1 MFWSKIFIPT
11 LKDSPQD
18 AEVISHQLMLR
29 AGMIRKVASGI
40 YTWLPLGLMVLRNI
54 ENIVREEMNAAG
66 AQEVLMPMVQPK
78 ELWEETNRWDKMGS
92 ELLRIKDRH
101 DRDFCLGPTHEEVIT
116 DLIRNNVK
124 SYKELPLNIYQIQ
137 TKFRDEIRPRYGVMR
152 GREFLMKDSYSFNL
166 NEGSLQDTYLIMRD
180 TYKRILERIGLD
192 YKIVKADSGAIGG
205 EVSEEFHV
213 LAENGEDTIAIS
225 DASEFAINTELLLQD
240 GEDINSLEGQD
251 SPDGHGKIIIKKGI
265 EVGHIFQL
273 GKVYSAAM
281 QANVQSK
288 EGRAVDLYMG
298 CYGIGV
304 SRLVAAA
311 IEQNNDDK
319 GIIWPESIAPYE
331 VNIVGIGYTKEQKIA
346 DASNKL
352 YTKLTSMGYK
362 VIVDD
367 RKDGYGVKM
376 KDAELIGIP
385 INIIIG
391 NKFLENGEVELKHRN
406 GDSSL
411 TQISDLPTFFD
422 HFKASS

>member
-1 MFWSKIFIPT
+1 MFWSKVFIPT

-29 AGMIRKVASGI
+29 AGMIRKVSSGI
-40 YTWLPLGLMVLRNI
+40 YTWLPLGLKVLRKI
-54 ENIVREEMNAAG
+54 ENIVREEMDQSG
-66 AQEVLMPMVQPK
+66 AQEVLMPMVHPK
-78 ELWEETNRWDKMGS
+78 ELWEETKRWEKMGP
-92 ELLRIKDRH
+92 ELLRFKDRH

-116 DLIRNNVK
+116 DLVRNNVK

-152 GREFLMKDSYSFNL
+152 GREFLMKDSYSFNID
-166 NEGSLQDTYLIMRD
+166 EHSLQETYLLMRN
-180 TYKRILERIGLD
+180 TYKKILERIGLE

-205 EVSEEFHV
+205 DASEEFHV

-225 DASEFAINTELLLQD
+225 DASEFAINTELLLNE
-240 GEDINSLEGQD
+240 GEDISSLEGKP
-251 SPDGHGKIIIKKGI
+251 SPDGNGVIEIKKGI

-273 GKVYSAAM
+273 GKIYTELMKV
-281 QANVQSK
+281 NVLNQ
-288 EGRAVDLYMG
+288 EGRAVDLFMG

-319 GIIWPESIAPYE
+319 GILWPESIAPYE
-331 VNIVGIGYTKEQKIA
+331 VNIVAIGYTKEPKIA
-346 DASNKL
+346 EAANSL
-352 YTKLTSMGYK
+352 SEQLQAMGYE

-367 RKDGYGVKM
+367 RKDGYGTKM

-385 INIIIG
+385 VNVIIG
-391 NKFLENGEVELKHRN
+391 NKFIESGEVELKHRN
-406 GDSSL
+406 GQSS
-411 TQISDLPTFFD
+411 TNNITEITSIFE
-422 HFKASS
+422 HFKNQ

>member
-1 MFWSKIFIPT
+1 M
-11 LKDSPQD
+11 
-18 AEVISHQLMLR
+18 
-29 AGMIRKVASGI
+29 
-40 YTWLPLGLMVLRNI
+40 
-54 ENIVREEMNAAG
+54 
-66 AQEVLMPMVQPK
+66 
-78 ELWEETNRWDKMGS
+78 
-92 ELLRIKDRH
+92 
-101 DRDFCLGPTHEEVIT
+101 
-116 DLIRNNVK
+116 
-124 SYKELPLNIYQIQ
+124 
-137 TKFRDEIRPRYGVMR
+137 
-152 GREFLMKDSYSFNL
+152 
-166 NEGSLQDTYLIMRD
+166 
-180 TYKRILERIGLD
+180 ERQ
-192 YKIVKADSGAIGG
+192 
-205 EVSEEFHV
+205 H
-213 LAENGEDTIAIS
+213 
-225 DASEFAINTELLLQD
+225 
-240 GEDINSLEGQD
+240 
-251 SPDGHGKIIIKKGI
+251 SPDGHAKIIIKKGI

-281 QANVQSK
+281 QANVQSQ

-352 YTKLTSMGYK
+352 YTKLTSLGYK

-422 HFKASS
+422 HFKARS

>member
-29 AGMIRKVASGI
+29 AGMIRKVAPGI
-40 YTWLPLGLMVLRNI
+40 YTWLPLGLIVLRNI
-54 ENIVREEMNAAG
+54 ENIVREEMNASG

-78 ELWEETNRWDKMGS
+78 ELWEETKRWDKMGS

-101 DRDFCLGPTHEEVIT
+101 DREFCLGPTHEEVIT

-166 NEGSLQDTYLIMRD
+166 DEDSLQETYLTMRN
-180 TYKRILERIGLD
+180 TYKKILERIGLE

-225 DASEFAINTELLLQD
+225 DASEFAINTELLLKE
-240 GEDINSLEGQD
+240 GEDINSLEGQP
-251 SPDGHGKIIIKKGI
+251 SPDGNGKIVIKKGI

-273 GKVYSAAM
+273 GKVYTEAM
-281 QANVQSK
+281 QVNVQSQ
-288 EGRAVDLYMG
+288 EGRAVDLFMG

-311 IEQNNDDK
+311 IEQHHDDR
-319 GIIWPESIAPYE
+319 GIIWPESIAPFE
-331 VNIVGIGYTKEQKIA
+331 VNIVAIGYTKDMKIA
-346 DASNKL
+346 DAANELCATLESI
-352 YTKLTSMGYK
+352 GYK

-367 RKDGYGVKM
+367 RKDGYGTKM

-406 GDSSL
+406 GKSSL
-411 TQISDLPTFFD
+411 SQIAEISTIFD
-422 HFKASS
+422 HFKK

>member
-29 AGMIRKVASGI
+29 AGMIRKVSSGI
-40 YTWLPLGLMVLRNI
+40 YTWLPLGLKVLRKI
-54 ENIVREEMNAAG
+54 ENIVREEMDQSG
-66 AQEVLMPMVQPK
+66 AQEVLMPMVHPK
-78 ELWEETNRWDKMGS
+78 ELWEETKRWEKMGP
-92 ELLRIKDRH
+92 ELLRFKDRH

-116 DLIRNNVK
+116 DLVRNNVK

-152 GREFLMKDSYSFNL
+152 GREFLMKDSYSFNID
-166 NEGSLQDTYLIMRD
+166 EVSLQETYLLMRN
-180 TYKRILERIGLD
+180 TYKKILERIGLE

-205 EVSEEFHV
+205 DASEEFHV

-225 DASEFAINTELLLQD
+225 DASEFAINTELLLNE
-240 GEDINSLEGQD
+240 GEDISSLEGKP
-251 SPDGHGKIIIKKGI
+251 SPDGNGVIEIKKGI

-273 GKVYSAAM
+273 GKIYTELMKV
-281 QANVQSK
+281 NVLNQ
-288 EGRAVDLYMG
+288 EGRAVDLFMG

-319 GIIWPESIAPYE
+319 GILWPESIAPYE
-331 VNIVGIGYTKEQKIA
+331 VNIVAIGYTKEPKIA
-346 DASNKL
+346 EAANSL
-352 YTKLTSMGYK
+352 SEQLQAMGYE

-367 RKDGYGVKM
+367 RKDGYGTKM

-385 INIIIG
+385 VNVIIG
-391 NKFLENGEVELKHRN
+391 NKFIESGEVELKHRN
-406 GDSSL
+406 GQSS
-411 TQISDLPTFFD
+411 TNNITEITSIFE
-422 HFKASS
+422 HFKNQ

>member
-1 MFWSKIFIPT
+1 M
-11 LKDSPQD
+11 
-18 AEVISHQLMLR
+18 
-29 AGMIRKVASGI
+29 
-40 YTWLPLGLMVLRNI
+40 
-54 ENIVREEMNAAG
+54 
-66 AQEVLMPMVQPK
+66 
-78 ELWEETNRWDKMGS
+78 
-92 ELLRIKDRH
+92 
-101 DRDFCLGPTHEEVIT
+101 
-116 DLIRNNVK
+116 IRNNVK

-137 TKFRDEIRPRYGVMR
+137 TKFRDEVRPRYGVMR

-166 NEGSLQDTYLIMRD
+166 NEDSLQDTYLIMRD
-180 TYKRILERIGLD
+180 TYKRILERIGLE

-225 DASEFAINTELLLQD
+225 DASEFAINTELLLEE
-240 GEDINSLEGQD
+240 GEDISSLEGQD
-251 SPDGHGKIIIKKGI
+251 SPDGHGKIVIKKGI

-273 GKVYSAAM
+273 GQVYSAAM
-281 QANVQSK
+281 QANVQSQ

-331 VNIVGIGYTKEQKIA
+331 VNIVAIGYTKEQKIA
-346 DASNKL
+346 DASNEL

-385 INIIIG
+385 ISIIVG

-406 GDSSL
+406 GNSSL
-411 TQISDLPTFFD
+411 TQITEVSKLFD
-422 HFKASS
+422 HFKN